1 MTIIE
6 NLKKLYSSVV
16 RKPTTVREDVASVFR
31 FKYSLFKELLAANT
45 ELLNIITD
53 IEEKLQGRQLFGM
66 SYIRSQTTRA
76 VFYSFRMVKSLNVL
90 SGNRYPELYKVLEK
104 IHTQIREIVG
114 QKKEHDAPALDHAF
128 C

>member
-16 RKPTTVREDVASVFR
+16 RKPTTVNEDVASVFR

-90 SGNRYPELYKVLEK
+90 SGNRLSRVIQSFRKNP
-104 IHTQIREIVG
+104 
-114 QKKEHDAPALDHAF
+114 HARSGRSSGRKRSMMPRR
-128 C
+128 

>member
-114 QKKEHDAPALDHAF
+114 QKKGT
-128 C
+128 